1 MSTAKLF
8 GVVLVAVLSTSTSAP
23 AQQREALLLHAPAP
37 QIQNFTPVQAV
48 FACHW
53 DCFGLK
59 LEVPCPSG
67 THCSCTCINRAPVC
81 SCVVPP

>member
-1 MSTAKLF
+1 MSSARLL
-8 GVVLVAVLSTSTSAP
+8 GAILVAGLSTLTSVH
-23 AQQREALLLHAPAP
+23 AQQREALLLHAPVP
-37 QIQNFTPVQAV
+37 QVQNFSPVQAV

-59 LEVPCPSG
+59 MEIPCPSG